1 MTTQALILIGG
12 SVLLFITALACIIAA
27 EQRAGRLAA
36 MHNTKP
42 YTAQAIAQIHQQIAR
57 GSLREGWG
65 YACEITGMVE
75 CDTAILTPQTQQ
87 TCVAYS
93 HAVMRET
100 WQKLGAFDHRRAHDS
115 DGWVK
120 TDSSNT
126 YDLRHVPTFRV
137 RDATGCVLV
146 DPAFA
151 DFDLEQR
158 DKHYEVMSFSI
169 GEGEYRTWHDEKA
182 LETGRTAYVLGYLAD
197 RDGQPILMRHP
208 SNTHKKFIVSYRTEQ
223 ELAKATGGAVNGFYF
238 AAGLSGGIALIL
250 LVLLFVRF

>member
-1 MTTQALILIGG
+1 MTTQTLVFITG
-12 SVLLFITALACIIAA
+12 SGLLFIMAIVCIIAA
-27 EQRAGRLAA
+27 EQRIKRLAA
-36 MHNTKP
+36 MHDTEA
-42 YTAQAIAQIHQQIAR
+42 YTARAIAQIHQQIAR
-57 GSLREGWG
+57 GSLREDWG
-65 YACEITGMVE
+65 YACEITGVVE

-93 HAVMRET
+93 YAVMRET

-120 TDSSNT
+120 TDSSNN
-126 YDLRHVPTFRV
+126 YDLHHVPIFRV
-137 RDATGCVLV
+137 RDATGYVLV

-151 DFDLEQR
+151 DFDLEQT

-182 LETGRTAYVLGYLAD
+182 LQTGRLAYILGYLAD
-197 RDGQPILMRHP
+197 RDCQPILMRHP

-223 ELAKATGGAVNGFYF
+223 ELAKATGGAANGYYF
-238 AAGLSGGIALIL
+238 AAGLSGGVALIL
-250 LVLLFVRF
+250 LVLLFV